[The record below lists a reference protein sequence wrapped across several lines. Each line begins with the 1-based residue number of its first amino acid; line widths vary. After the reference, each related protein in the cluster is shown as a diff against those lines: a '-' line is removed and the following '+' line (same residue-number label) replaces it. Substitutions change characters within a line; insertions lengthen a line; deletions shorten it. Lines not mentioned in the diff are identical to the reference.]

1 MELIRGLYN
10 VRPQH
15 RGCVLTI
22 GNFDGVHLG
31 HQQVLKKL
39 IDKAHEMDL
48 PATLMLFEPQPLELF
63 LGDKAPARLSRL
75 RDKLQALAKLG
86 MDRVIVE
93 PFTPHFASQEPEFFI
108 EQQLVERL
116 GVQFLVVGDDF
127 RFGHGRKGDF
137 AMLQAA
143 AKKHHFTVT
152 NTDSFCLVDDRV
164 SSTRIRQALKE
175 NRLADAQ
182 LMLGRPYS
190 ISGRVHHGAKMGRT
204 IGFPTVNLPL
214 KRKVSPIGGVFAVD
228 VLGADD
234 AAWPGI
240 ANIGVKPTVN
250 GKVPTLEVHLLDFSG
265 DLYGCQL
272 DVILRKKLRD
282 EQRFE
287 SLDALR
293 SQIEKDEQAART
305 FFANRKQSLE

>member
-31 HQQVLKKL
+31 HQAVLKKL
-39 IDKAHEMDL
+39 IDKARELSL

-75 RDKLQALAKLG
+75 RDKLAALERLG

-93 PFTPHFASQEPEFFI
+93 PFTPHFASLEPQAFI
-108 EQQLVERL
+108 QQQLVERL

-137 AMLQAA
+137 AMLEAA
-143 AKKHHFTVT
+143 AAQHGFTVT

-164 SSTRIRQALKE
+164 SSTRIREALQDS
-175 NRLADAQ
+175 RLADAET
-182 LMLGRPYS
+182 MLGRPYS

-214 KRKVSPIGGVFAVD
+214 KRKVSPVKGVFAVD

-234 AAWPGI
+234 SAWPGI

-250 GKVPTLEVHLLDFSG
+250 GKVPTLEVHLLDFDG
-265 DLYGCQL
+265 DLYGSQL
-272 DVILRKKLRD
+272 EVVLRKKLRD
-282 EQRFE
+282 EQRFA

-293 SQIEKDEQAART
+293 DQIEKDEQAARA

>member
-31 HQQVLKKL
+31 HQAVLKKL
-39 IDKAHEMDL
+39 IDKARELSL

-75 RDKLQALAKLG
+75 RDKLAALERLG

-93 PFTPHFASQEPEFFI
+93 PFTPHFASLEPQAFI
-108 EQQLVERL
+108 QQQLVERL

-137 AMLQAA
+137 AMLEAA
-143 AKKHHFTVT
+143 AAQHGFTVT

-164 SSTRIRQALKE
+164 SSTRIREALQDS
-175 NRLADAQ
+175 RLADAET
-182 LMLGRPYS
+182 MLGRPYS
-190 ISGRVHHGAKMGRT
+190 ISGRVHHGAKVGRT

-214 KRKVSPIGGVFAVD
+214 KRKVSPVKGVFAVD

-234 AAWPGI
+234 SAWPGI

-250 GKVPTLEVHLLDFSG
+250 GKVPTLEVHLLDFDG
-265 DLYGCQL
+265 DLYGSQL
-272 DVILRKKLRD
+272 EVVLRKKLRD
-282 EQRFE
+282 EQRFA

-293 SQIEKDEQAART
+293 DQIEKDEQAARA